1 MKKILF
7 PLALAFTQLTISAQ
21 TNSSAEAAYLKVVTG
36 RAEKIVQGMKLED
49 SAKAKTTVFHI
60 AHHYN
65 NLNNIY
71 ARRDTAI
78 NQYKRTLAA
87 GTKPEDTKL
96 AAIHAVATAS
106 IDSLHPIFLK
116 KLGTTLNETQ
126 IEQVKDGLTYGV
138 LPITWAGYQDMLPNL
153 TAAQKTKIYNWLVEA
168 REHAMDAE
176 SSERKHG
183 WFGKYK
189 GRINNYLSAEG
200 YNMKEESKK
209 WEERVRARK
218 NGK

>member
-7 PLALAFTQLTISAQ
+7 LLALAFTQRSLSAQ
-21 TNSSAEAAYLKVVTG
+21 TSTSAEAAYLKVVTG

-49 SAKAKTTVFHI
+49 SAKAKTTVSYI

-71 ARRDTAI
+71 ARRDTTI

-87 GTKPEDTKL
+87 GTKPEDAKL

-116 KLGTTLNETQ
+116 KLRTTLNETQ
-126 IEQVKDGLTYGV
+126 VEQVKDGLTYGV

-189 GRINNYLSAEG
+189 GRINNYLSSEG